1 MNAVEKS
8 AWTELVVVVVAVVAT
23 VTALPY
29 LGHLSASW
37 FALLAFLPL
46 GMFFFRKR
54 GDQVIVDERD
64 REIQQKATN
73 IGVQAAWMG
82 TFMALIAVSMA
93 HGYAKEAVPTPYLNW
108 IIWLQFAGCYGVR
121 ALFTIFS
128 YRGQHSAA

>member
-8 AWTELVVVVVAVVAT
+8 AWTELVVVVAAVVAT

-29 LGHLSASW
+29 LGHLSANW

-121 ALFTIFS
+121 AFFTIFL

>member
-23 VTALPY
+23 VIALPY
-29 LGHLSASW
+29 LGHLASDW
-37 FALLAFLPL
+37 FGLLAFLPL

-64 REIQQKATN
+64 REIQQKATSF
-73 IGVQAAWMG
+73 GVQAAWMG
-82 TFMALIAVSMA
+82 TFLALIAVSMT
-93 HGYAKEAVPTPYLNW
+93 HGYAKEAVPTQYLNW
-108 IIWLQFAGCYGVR
+108 IIWLQFAGYFGVR

-128 YRGQHSAA
+128 YRRQRSAA

>member
-8 AWTELVVVVVAVVAT
+8 AWTELVVVVAAVVAT

-29 LGHLSASW
+29 LGHLSANW

-46 GMFFFRKR
+46 GMFFFRKL

-121 ALFTIFS
+121 ALFTIFL

>member
-29 LGHLSASW
+29 LGHLASDW
-37 FALLAFLPL
+37 FGLLAFLPL

>member
-8 AWTELVVVVVAVVAT
+8 AWTELVVVVAAVVAT

-29 LGHLSASW
+29 LGHLSANW

-64 REIQQKATN
+64 RDIQQKATN

-121 ALFTIFS
+121 AFFTIFL

>member
-8 AWTELVVVVVAVVAT
+8 AWTELVVVVAAVVAT

-29 LGHLSASW
+29 LGHRSASW

>member
-23 VTALPY
+23 VIALPY
-29 LGHLSASW
+29 LGHLASDW
-37 FALLAFLPL
+37 FGLLAFLPL

-121 ALFTIFS
+121 ALFTIFL

>member
-8 AWTELVVVVVAVVAT
+8 AWTELVVVVAAVVAT

-121 ALFTIFS
+121 AFFTIFL

>member
-1 MNAVEKS
+1 MSTVEKS
-8 AWTELVVVVVAVVAT
+8 AWTELMVVVVAVLAT
-23 VTALPY
+23 AIALPY
-29 LGHLSASW
+29 LGHLASDW
-37 FALLAFLPL
+37 FGLLAFLPL

-121 ALFTIFS
+121 ALFTIFL